1 MNPRTDNKL
10 VIYHVGGDGDY
21 GPAMAVAKQFPN
33 ITSVV
38 VFDAREDTDDGIQAS
53 ITRGTLNSPQVIAI
67 NRCVDEIAGEADF
80 YINKFPL
87 SSSLLPISPLGA
99 TEDPDYPH
107 CRTWAEN
114 SELDHVVRL
123 KTTTID
129 DVVAAGLAP
138 PPDIISIDA
147 QGAELRIL
155 RGAKET
161 IRSHVLA
168 IVSEVEFSEIYA
180 GQCLFD
186 DQMRELSAAGFRF
199 VEIQNSQYWHPGPA
213 MGMGFHTV
221 GEAVWFRYCGDFP
234 GAKAPVRGA
243 VDYRTLSGSM
253 LTRLAAIAFAFGRLS
268 YVTKLLGFVA
278 HSYAEHY
285 NQVLRDPNLKPLI
298 RLHEYYVENLV
309 HYREDHRFFSEKG
322 RRRLEKLL
330 PSDHVLRTKIHSLRA
345 IAQGIENLTGWRI
358 TRPLRAVKRV
368 LQRWYRGATP

>member
-1 MNPRTDNKL
+1 MNPRTDNRL

-21 GPAMAVAKQFPN
+21 GPAMEVAKQFPN
-33 ITSVV
+33 ITTVV
-38 VFDAREDTDDGIQAS
+38 VFDAREDTDDGLQAS
-53 ITRGTLNSPQVIAI
+53 ITQGTSNTAQVIAI
-67 NRCVDEIAGEADF
+67 NRCVDETAGEADF

-87 SSSLLPISPLGA
+87 SSSLLPVSRVSA
-99 TEDPDYPH
+99 TEDPVYPH

-114 SELDHVVRL
+114 AELDHAIRV

-129 DVVAAGLAP
+129 EVVASGLAP

-168 IVSEVEFSEIYA
+168 VVSEIEFSEIYA
-180 GQCLFD
+180 GQGLFD

-213 MGMGFHTV
+213 MGLGFHTV
-221 GEAVWFRYCGDFP
+221 GEAVWIRYCGDFP
-234 GAKAPVRGA
+234 DAKVSARGA
-243 VDYRTLSGSM
+243 VHYNTLSGAL
-253 LTRLAAIAFAFGRLS
+253 LTRLAAIAYAFGRLS

-278 HSYAEHY
+278 NAYPEQFGQA
-285 NQVLRDPNLKPLI
+285 RGDPNLRPLI
-298 RLHEYYVENLV
+298 RLYEYYVENFV
-309 HYREDHRFFSEKG
+309 HYRANHRFFIEEG
-322 RRRLEKLL
+322 RRSIEKLL
-330 PSDHVLRTKIHSLRA
+330 PSNHVLRSKIVPLRA
-345 IAQGIENLTGWRI
+345 VLYGFENLTGWRI

-368 LQRWYRGATP
+368 WQRWYRGAP

>member
-33 ITSVV
+33 VTTVV

-53 ITRGTLNSPQVIAI
+53 TKHESLNSPQLIAI

-80 YINKFPL
+80 YVNKFPL

-99 TEDPDYPH
+99 TEDPGYPH

-114 SELDHVVRL
+114 TELDRVVRL

-161 IRSHVLA
+161 VRSHVLA
-168 IVSEVEFSEIYA
+168 IVSEVEFSELYA
-180 GQCLFD
+180 GQSLFD
-186 DQMRELSAAGFRF
+186 DQMRELSAAGFRL

-213 MGMGFHTV
+213 MGLGFHTV
-221 GEAVWFRYCGDFP
+221 GEAIWFRYCGEFP

-243 VDYRTLSGSM
+243 VDYRSLSGPM

-278 HSYAEHY
+278 HSNPEHFS
-285 NQVLRDPNLKPLI
+285 QVLRDPNLKPLI
-298 RLHEYYVENLV
+298 RLHEYYLENLV
-309 HYREDHRFFSEKG
+309 HYQDDHRFFAEKS
-322 RRRLEKLL
+322 RRRLESLL
-330 PSDHVLRTKIHSLRA
+330 PSDHVLRSKMDSLRA
-345 IAQGIENLTGWRI
+345 IVHGIENLTGWGIR
-358 TRPLRAVKRV
+358 RPLRAVKRV
-368 LQRWYRGATP
+368 FQRAGPA

>member
-21 GPAMAVAKQFPN
+21 GPAMEVAKQFPN
-33 ITSVV
+33 ITTVV
-38 VFDAREDTDDGIQAS
+38 VFDAREDTDDGLQAS
-53 ITRGTLNSPQVIAI
+53 ITQRSLNMPQVIAI

-99 TEDPDYPH
+99 TEDPAYSH

-114 SELDHVVRL
+114 AELDHVIRL

-129 DVVAAGLAP
+129 NVVAAGLAP

-155 RGAKET
+155 HGAKET

-199 VEIQNSQYWHPGPA
+199 VENQNSQYWHPGPA
-213 MGMGFHTV
+213 MGLGFHTV
-221 GEAVWFRYCGDFP
+221 GEALWFRYCGDFP
-234 GAKAPVRGA
+234 GAKAPVRGV

-253 LTRLAAIAFAFGRLS
+253 LTRLAAIVFAFGRLS

-278 HSYAEHY
+278 HSYPEHFS
-285 NQVLRDPNLKPLI
+285 QVIHDPNLRPLI
-298 RLHEYYVENLV
+298 RLYEYYIDNLV
-309 HYREDHRFFSEKG
+309 HYREDHRFFIDEGK
-322 RRRLEKLL
+322 RRLEQLL
-330 PSDHVLRTKIHSLRA
+330 PPDHVLRTKNLSLRA
-345 IAQGIENLTGWRI
+345 VLFGIENLTGWRI
-358 TRPLRAVKRV
+358 TRPLRSVKRV
-368 LQRWYRGATP
+368 LQRWYGRATP